1 MITVN
6 ILSSE
11 SSLVNSILYNA
22 AKLISNNTDFIYTNL
37 SSFNRIKNKRDKRK
51 NKNTFT
57 QFMSPFT
64 EKIIEFNQK
73 KIYIFL
79 REKWDP
85 LTTENSVEWPF
96 ILELQCED
104 KETIDSFINISTDVY
119 RNDILNQEKLKD
131 KVTNYLWDDYWEVLN
146 KKPNRSLDSLCF
158 DNNLQYELYDELK
171 DFLSPETELDYI
183 SYGIPYK
190 YNILLEGYPGTGK
203 SSIIHAMASELN
215 MNMCTIAF
223 DRELTDKQFMRAFKN
238 VPDNSIIILE
248 DIDTCF
254 KDRTDKD
261 NHIGL
266 TFSGLLN
273 TLDGPASVW
282 RQIIVMTT
290 NFKCNLD
297 EALIRPGRIDKVI
310 HFDYASKK
318 QIDIIFNKFVPNN
331 SELCS
336 QFKKQLKSTKVTT
349 AMLQQYL
356 FTYRKDNKI
365 IENIDELKKMSKD
378 SNYGN
383 DSDLYT

>member
-1 MITVN
+1 MFTVN

-11 SSLVNSILYNA
+11 HILVKSILYYSR
-22 AKLISNNTDFIYTNL
+22 KFISDNKDFIYTNHC
-37 SSFNRIKNKRDKRK
+37 SYRMRKQKEKKKNS
-51 NKNTFT
+51 FT
-57 QFMSPFT
+57 QFMSPFS
-64 EKIIEFNQK
+64 EKIIKYKDKE
-73 KIYIFL
+73 ILIFL
-79 REKWDP
+79 REKFDP
-85 LTTENSVEWPF
+85 LTTENTVEWPF
-96 ILELQCED
+96 ILELKCED
-104 KETIDSFINISTDVY
+104 KEIIDSFINISVDVY
-119 RNDILNQEKLKD
+119 KNEILNQEKIKD

-158 DNNLQYELYDELK
+158 DDNIQYELYGELK
-171 DFLSPETELDYI
+171 DFLSLETEQEYI

-215 MNMCTIAF
+215 MNLCTIAF
-223 DRELTDKQFMRAFKN
+223 DRELSDKQFMRAFKN

-261 NHIGL
+261 NNLAL

-273 TLDGPASVW
+273 TLDGSASVW

-318 QIDIIFNKFVPNN
+318 QIDIIFNKFIPNN
-331 SELCS
+331 TELCS
-336 QFKKQLKSTKVTT
+336 QFKKQLKNIKVTT

-356 FTYRKDNKI
+356 FTNRKNNKV
-365 IENIDELKKMSKD
+365 IENIDELKKMSKE

-383 DSDLYT
+383 DIDLYT